1 MGKDIIEAANRFGV
15 VDLKLAV
22 ETALVEL
29 LVITVQNVMDYL
41 LFADAKTCPL
51 LKEYAISF
59 FVTRASDLLASEE
72 SKRKLRDAP
81 ELMEELMI
89 AITKDREMFKERSK
103 AGKAMVRDRN
113 QVLFHQPATSNRA
126 TVGELRRRLDER
138 GLDVDGSKEILVSRL
153 EGSNKRRKT

>member
-1 MGKDIIEAANRFGV
+1 MKAMGKDVIEAANRYGV
-15 VDLKLAV
+15 IDLKLAV

-51 LKEYAISF
+51 LKEYAVSF
-59 FVTRASDLLASEE
+59 FVARASDLLTSTE

-89 AITKDREMFKERSK
+89 AVTKDREMYKERSK
-103 AGKAMVRDRN
+103 VGKAMVRDRN
-113 QVLFHQPATSNRA
+113 QVLFHRPAMR
-126 TVGELRRRLDER
+126 VGELRRRLDEG